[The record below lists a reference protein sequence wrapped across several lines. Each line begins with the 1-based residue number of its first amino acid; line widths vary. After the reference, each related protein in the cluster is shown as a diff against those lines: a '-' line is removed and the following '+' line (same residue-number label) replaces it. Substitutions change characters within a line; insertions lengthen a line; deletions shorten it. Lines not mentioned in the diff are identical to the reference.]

1 VVGNDHPP
9 NPPHG
14 RQTPHDDETQGEE
27 GKGCEMNPPRFKI
40 GTTFTLPNKRKG
52 AGQWTVDDVLRTYNT
67 ANELVDVRYVCSK
80 PYIGSHRLTDYRV
93 CDTTIAMH
101 LDLGQE

>member
-1 VVGNDHPP
+1 
-9 NPPHG
+9 
-14 RQTPHDDETQGEE
+14 
-27 GKGCEMNPPRFKI
+27 MNAPRFKI
-40 GTTFTLPNKRKG
+40 GTTFTLPDKRKG

-80 PYIGSHRLTDYRV
+80 PYIGSHRLTDYSV

-101 LDLGQE
+101 LDLGQPII